1 MGEGVSG
8 LWCAV
13 TDEYPDIWRTDAIRL
28 MWGEEDRQKER
39 GRTRDTEAGGQE
51 RHTLSCQ
58 MAKRTTGW
66 CKFNSSIK
74 YRVLTGN
81 CESFW
86 IWKSSQAPCV
96 FTQHLQLRLRLM
108 HSSSLHGQNWK
119 CVFLTC
125 LGHRHFNVYWY
136 GYSMLFLCV
145 QGIKDFN
152 QICLPPDDNLT
163 NAEFEFRE
171 KRPC

>member
-1 MGEGVSG
+1 MCCHWRISGYLENWCYQTDVGRRRQTERERKNEGYG
-8 LWCAV
+8 G
-13 TDEYPDIWRTDAIRL
+13 WRARETYSIL
-28 MWGEEDRQKER
+28 SN
-39 GRTRDTEAGGQE
+39 GQ
-51 RHTLSCQ
+51 TYQ
-58 MAKRTTGW
+58 
-66 CKFNSSIK
+66 NIK
-74 YRVLTGN
+74 YGVLTGN

-86 IWKSSQAPCV
+86 IWESSQAPCV